1 MKPKILILLLM
12 AFVWTPGLF
21 PQKIL
26 TLSECYDLAMNA
38 NALSGEKEAYSKIS
52 VLNDAN
58 LSKAW
63 LPTIDAGGS
72 ILYNSSV
79 IDMKNVLGAIPLP
92 GIADL
97 IKPLP
102 HEQYKLTVDINQVIY
117 DGGMVRNSKL
127 LDKANLGVNQ
137 KQTESDLYK
146 LRGQV
151 NTCYFSLLLI
161 DRQKDLLVNYLDVV
175 EKRIAAMQ
183 SALQNDMIARPDIDV
198 MTSEKIKLQQQIRE
212 NEIMKISLMKV
223 LSDLTGTEISNTTT
237 FIVPQISLPGDD
249 NLSRPELELLD
260 LRKEQLSAGLKL
272 IESKRMPKAFGFA
285 TLGYG
290 NPPGNNFFK
299 DQFEPYF
306 VVGASLKWNIFDWNR
321 TKNEKQIVAL
331 RQDIIENRKNDLS
344 DALKRQLET
353 KNAEI
358 ANLRSMIATDTVL
371 IDLRR
376 KITASSES
384 QYKNG
389 TITATELLNQINS
402 EKQAMINYEIHKI
415 SLAMALVE
423 YLNISGKKIE

>member
-1 MKPKILILLLM
+1 MKPKILIFLLM
-12 AFVWTPGLF
+12 AFLWSTGLF
-21 PQKIL
+21 SQKIL
-26 TLSECYDLAMNA
+26 TLRECYDLAMNS
-38 NALSGEKEAYSKIS
+38 NALAGEKETYSKIS
-52 VLNDAN
+52 GLNDAN
-58 LSKAW
+58 LSKTW
-63 LPTIDAGGS
+63 LPTVDAGGS

-102 HEQYKLTVDINQVIY
+102 HEQYKLTIDINQVIY
-117 DGGMVRNSKL
+117 DGGVVKNSKL
-127 LDKANLGVNQ
+127 LEKADLGINQ

-146 LRGQV
+146 LRSQV
-151 NTCYFSLLLI
+151 NACYFSLLLI
-161 DRQKDLLVNYLDVV
+161 DRQKELLVNYLGLI
-175 EKRIAAMQ
+175 EKRISAMQ
-183 SALQNDMIARPDIDV
+183 SALQNDMITRPDIDV

-212 NEIMKISLMKV
+212 NETMKISLMKV
-223 LSDLTGTEISNTTT
+223 LSDLTGTGISQSTT
-237 FIVPQISLPGDD
+237 FIVPEVALSGD
-249 NLSRPELELLD
+249 NSLSRPELELLD
-260 LRKEQLSAGLKL
+260 LKKEQLSAGLKL
-272 IESKRMPKAFGFA
+272 TASKRMPKALGFA

-306 VVGASLKWNIFDWNR
+306 IVGASLKWNIIDWNR
-321 TKNEKQIVAL
+321 VKNEKLIAAL
-331 RQDIIENRKNDLS
+331 RQDIIENRKKDLS
-344 DALKRQLET
+344 DALRRQLET

-358 ANLRSMIATDTVL
+358 ENLKSMIVTDTTL
-371 IDLRR
+371 IGLRR

-415 SLAMALVE
+415 SLAMAQVE
-423 YLNISGKKIE
+423 YLNISGKEIE

>member
-1 MKPKILILLLM
+1 M
-12 AFVWTPGLF
+12 AFAWFPALF
-21 PQKIL
+21 SQKIL
-26 TLSECYDLAMNA
+26 TLRECYDLSMNA
-38 NALSGEKEAYSKIS
+38 NALAGEKEAYSLIS
-52 VLNDAN
+52 GLNDAN
-58 LSKAW
+58 LSKSW
-63 LPTIDAGGS
+63 LPTVDAGGS

-79 IDMKNVLGAIPLP
+79 IDMKNVLGAIPVP

-117 DGGMVRNSKL
+117 DGGIVRNSKL
-127 LDKANLGVNQ
+127 LEKADLGVNQ

-146 LRGQV
+146 LRNQV

-161 DRQKDLLVNYLDVV
+161 DRQKELLVNYLDLI
-175 EKRIAAMQ
+175 EKRIRSME
-183 SALQNDMIARPDIDV
+183 SALQNDMITRPDIDV

-212 NEIMKISLMKV
+212 NETMKIALMKV
-223 LSDLTGTEISNTTT
+223 LSDLAGTEISQSTA
-237 FIVPQISLPGDD
+237 FIVPEPSLPGDN

-272 IESKRMPKAFGFA
+272 IGSKRMPKAFGFA

-306 VVGASLKWNIFDWNR
+306 IVGASLKWNLFDWNK

-344 DALKRQLET
+344 DALNRQLET

-358 ANLRSMIATDTVL
+358 ENLKSMIVTDTVL

-389 TITATELLNQINS
+389 TITATELMNQINS

-415 SLAMALVE
+415 SLAMARVE
-423 YLNISGKKIE
+423 YLNISGKEIE